1 MDDLAEKIN
10 AVLNDPAQLQQVMHL
25 ASSLGLGQEAPQEA
39 PQEPQQEPTSTGTR
53 ESRSTRQAALV
64 RALMPYLRPG
74 RRERLQRAI
83 QVAQLSNLGNLLA
96 QSGLLTQ
103 QKEEDGHV

>member
-25 ASSLGLGQEAPQEA
+25 ASSLGLGQEAPQE
-39 PQEPQQEPTSTGTR
+39 PQQEPTSTGTG

>member
-25 ASSLGLGQEAPQEA
+25 ASSLGLGQGAGEVSPEAEQEA
-39 PQEPQQEPTSTGTR
+39 PTEQR
-53 ESRSTRQAALV
+53 RSTRQAALV

-83 QVAQLSNLGNLLA
+83 QVAQLSNLGSLLA
-96 QSGLLTQ
+96 QSGLMAQ

>member
-25 ASSLGLGQEAPQEA
+25 ASSLGLGQSAAPEFPAENEADTPAE
-39 PQEPQQEPTSTGTR
+39 ER
-53 ESRSTRQAALV
+53 RSTRQAALV

-96 QSGLLTQ
+96 QSGLMAQ

>member
-25 ASSLGLGQEAPQEA
+25 ASSLGLGQSAAPEFPSENEADTPAE
-39 PQEPQQEPTSTGTR
+39 ER
-53 ESRSTRQAALV
+53 RSTRQAALV

-96 QSGLLTQ
+96 QSGLMAQ
-103 QKEEDGHV
+103 QKEEEGHV

>member
-25 ASSLGLGQEAPQEA
+25 ASSLGLGSGAAPEAQEETAPETA
-39 PQEPQQEPTSTGTR
+39 PAEERHSN
-53 ESRSTRQAALV
+53 RQAALV

-83 QVAQLSNLGNLLA
+83 QVAQLSNLGSLLA
-96 QSGLLTQ
+96 QSGLMAQ

>member
-1 MDDLAEKIN
+1 MDDLAKKIN

-25 ASSLGLGQEAPQEA
+25 ASSLGWGGRSAGGQRKTKRKPAEE
-39 PQEPQQEPTSTGTR
+39 R
-53 ESRSTRQAALV
+53 RSTRQAALV

-83 QVAQLSNLGNLLA
+83 QVAQLSNLGT
-96 QSGLLTQ
+96 SWPSP
-103 QKEEDGHV
+103 V

>member
-25 ASSLGLGQEAPQEA
+25 ASSLGLGQSAAPEF
-39 PQEPQQEPTSTGTR
+39 SSGKRSGYTGR
-53 ESRSTRQAALV
+53 GKAIDPPSRAGTGADALSS
-64 RALMPYLRPG
+64 PG

-96 QSGLLTQ
+96 QSGLMAQ
-103 QKEEDGHV
+103 QKEEEGHV